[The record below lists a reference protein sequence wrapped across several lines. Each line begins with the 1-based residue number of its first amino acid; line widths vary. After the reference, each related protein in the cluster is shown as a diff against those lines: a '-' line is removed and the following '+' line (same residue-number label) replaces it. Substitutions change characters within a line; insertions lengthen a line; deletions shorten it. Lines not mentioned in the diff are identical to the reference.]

1 MLSHWLTLYHSRAL
15 TPGDWRRLLSR
26 FDTPESI
33 LGATAAALR
42 KAGID
47 EQAATSVLNAG
58 RPGSPVQQ
66 DVDADLEWLERAPEH
81 HLLTL
86 EDDDYPRLLKEVRP
100 VPAVLYL
107 VGQREQLNDTQV
119 AVVGSRKSSA
129 YGRDQA
135 FEFSAGLAAHGITV
149 TSGLAAGIDA
159 CAHRG
164 ALRAGGGTVAVLGN
178 GVDVV
183 FPRVNRPLYEQVREQ
198 GLLVSEFARGSQPRA
213 DWFPRRNRII
223 SGLARGVL
231 VVEGSVRS
239 GSLIT
244 ARLAMEQNRDVLAV
258 PGSVRNPQSRGCHQL
273 LREGAALAEGVDDVL
288 RQIGVAGA
296 GEPVQDTLFRHAPPP
311 VLSEPL
317 QSVLKE
323 IPDDPVP
330 IDKLVQATGLTLSDL
345 SRVLLELEIRGRISR
360 NALGY
365 RRQGFRSG

>member
-1 MLSHWLTLYHSRAL
+1 MLSHWLTLYHSRVLA
-15 TPGDWRRLLSR
+15 PGDWRRLLSR

-33 LGATAAALR
+33 LGASADALQ

-47 EQAATSVLNAG
+47 EQAATRVLKAG
-58 RPGSPVQQ
+58 KPGSPVQQ
-66 DVDADLEWLERAPEH
+66 DVQADLEWLERSPEH

-86 EDDDYPRLLKEVRP
+86 ADDDYPELLQEIRP
-100 VPAVLYL
+100 APVVLYL
-107 VGQREQLNDTQV
+107 VGQRQRLCDPQV

-183 FPRVNRPLYEQVREQ
+183 FPRVNRPLYEQIREQ

-213 DWFPRRNRII
+213 EWFPRRNRII
-223 SGLARGVL
+223 SGLSRGVL
-231 VVEGSVRS
+231 VVEGTVRS

-258 PGSVRNPQSRGCHQL
+258 PGSVRSPQSRGCHQL
-273 LREGAALAEGVDDVL
+273 LREGATLAEGVGDVL
-288 RQIGVAGA
+288 RQIGLAGT

-311 VLSEPL
+311 VLPGPL
-317 QSVLKE
+317 QSVLDH

-330 IDKLVQATGLTLSDL
+330 IDRLIQATGLTLSDL
-345 SRVLLELEIRGRISR
+345 SRVLLQLEIRGRISR

-365 RRQGFRSG
+365 CRQEPSSG